1 VTLPVTLADF
11 EAAAAEIL
19 DPGPLGYYAGGAADE
34 VTLRD
39 NVEAWR
45 RIALRPRVMVDV
57 STRDPATTVLGHPW
71 AHPIAVAPTAFHK
84 LATPEGELATAT
96 AAALTETT
104 YCLSTLGTTAPH
116 ECATGLPDGRRWYQL
131 YVFRDR
137 GVTREMV
144 AAAAESGF
152 EALVLTVD
160 FPVLGMRERDL
171 RSGFFVSEATGVPNV
186 RAASPD
192 ENLTLLEITRLLDPS
207 LTWADVERFAAES
220 GLPVIVKGV
229 LTAEDAR
236 AAAASGAAGVVVSN
250 HGGRQLDTVLSGA
263 DALPEV
269 VAAVE
274 GAIDVL
280 VDGGVRRGTD
290 VVKALALGA
299 KAVLVG
305 RPVLW
310 GLAVAGEA
318 GVKRVLQILLAELD
332 IALALTGVPNAR
344 DLGPEHVQRAPWA
357 AR

>member
-1 VTLPVTLADF
+1 VSLPVTLGDF
-11 EAAAAEIL
+11 ETAAAEVL
-19 DPGPLGYYAGGAADE
+19 DAGPLGYYAGGAADE
-34 VTLRD
+34 ITLRD
-39 NVEAWR
+39 NVAAWR

-57 STRDPATTVLGHPW
+57 AERDPSTTVLGQEW

-84 LATPEGELATAT
+84 LATPDGERATAT
-96 AAALTETT
+96 AAALTQST
-104 YCLSTLGTTAPH
+104 YCLSTLGTTAPR
-116 ECATGLPDGRRWYQL
+116 ECAAGLPAGRRWYQL
-131 YVFRDR
+131 YVFKDR
-137 GVTREMV
+137 GVTREVV
-144 AAAAESGF
+144 AAAVESGF
-152 EALVLTVD
+152 DALLLTVD
-160 FPVLGMRERDL
+160 LPVLGVRERDL

-186 RAASPD
+186 RATGAH
-192 ENLTLLEITRLLDPS
+192 ENLTMLEIAQLIDAS

-236 AAAASGAAGVVVSN
+236 AAVASGAAGLVVSN

-269 VAAVE
+269 VEAVD

-299 KAVLVG
+299 AAVMVG

-310 GLAVAGEA
+310 GLAVGGEA
-318 GVKRVLQILLAELD
+318 GVKRVLQIMLDELD
-332 IALALTGVPNAR
+332 IALALMGVPRAR
-344 DLGPEHVQRAPWA
+344 DLGPEHVRRAPWA
-357 AR
+357 T

>member
-11 EAAAAEIL
+11 EAAAAEAL
-19 DPGPLGYYAGGAADE
+19 SPGPLGYYAGGAADE
-34 VTLRD
+34 VTMRD

-57 STRDPATTVLGHPW
+57 STRDPATTVLGQPW
-71 AHPIAVAPTAFHK
+71 PHPIAVAPTAFHR
-84 LATPEGELATAT
+84 LATPEAERATAT
-96 AAALTETT
+96 AAALAGST
-104 YCLSTLGTTAPH
+104 YCLSTLGTTAPR
-116 ECATGLPDGRRWYQL
+116 ECTQGLPPGRRWYQL

-144 AAAAESGF
+144 AAAVESGF
-152 EALVLTVD
+152 DALVLTVD

-171 RSGFFVSEATGVPNV
+171 RSGFVVEEATGVPNLL
-186 RAASPD
+186 AAGGGD
-192 ENLTLLEITRLLDPS
+192 NLTMREITALIDPS
-207 LTWADVERFAAES
+207 LTWADVERFADES
-220 GLPVIVKGV
+220 GRPVIVKGV

-236 AAAASGAAGVVVSN
+236 AAVGSGAAGVVVSN

-269 VAAVE
+269 VEAVA

-310 GLAVAGEA
+310 GLTVGGEA
-318 GVKRVLQILLAELD
+318 GVKRVLDILLAELD
-332 IALALTGVPNAR
+332 IALGLMGVPNAR

-357 AR
+357 AG